1 MSMIA
6 NSHDK
11 RKHLPFGV
19 GVEKTQA
26 GGYVGWSRK
35 LTSKKGFSGKRAV
48 RAIDTLLVAPT
59 SGADGTSSPN
69 WKPLSAE
76 TSPPISLLIARAGL
90 SGTF

>member
-26 GGYVGWSRK
+26 GGYVGWSR
-35 LTSKKGFSGKRAV
+35 FSGKRAV